1 MCKCLF
7 VKYTPT
13 LKFYA
18 AYSDIN
24 IPFLTWTDYWAL
36 ALWHLPSKAP
46 IDSASEWLNE
56 AWGFYCI
63 KWNWRSFSP
72 FFTPDISRFQVSWI
86 FEAIVEKWPA
96 SLWKLGYPSCL
107 ILAYVCTCP
116 YSSAYIH
123 DYNFCH
129 QSSVIL
135 VWMANGLFAL
145 RNTLLMDGERWKNVQ
160 WYKNICLYA
169 TNNNWWNKAFTPSQ
183 LQL

>member
-1 MCKCLF
+1 MR
-7 VKYTPT
+7 
-13 LKFYA
+13 LK
-18 AYSDIN
+18 
-24 IPFLTWTDYWAL
+24 T
-36 ALWHLPSKAP
+36 
-46 IDSASEWLNE
+46 
-56 AWGFYCI
+56 
-63 KWNWRSFSP
+63 
-72 FFTPDISRFQVSWI
+72 FFTIYLWSIKFSWL
-86 FEAIVEKWPA
+86 FFYFHKYLKQLLRNGLYMFWNH
-96 SLWKLGYPSCL
+96 SCCRKPFIPYFVL
-107 ILAYVCTCP
+107 RVCTCP
-116 YSSAYIH
+116 YSSEYIH